1 MTGGFR
7 IYFWCRVCPAVCE
20 TLAAYSHPLH
30 ILMSTFPTYEDI
42 PRAMLFG
49 TLDEQKKTLSK
60 GTFSYILALARAKA
74 SQRCGDATKTG
85 CSISMTLRVGHEAH
99 GSGVTSESGGFERL
113 WNRHLV
119 NSEVFQHEPRNPMKG
134 QLPNNSNRVRQ
145 NMTVVAVATGFPDY
159 IPVTVD
165 QDEAVD
171 VVQTRDGNRGSVGL
185 LDNHRPLGR
194 RPFVLYPE

>member
-1 MTGGFR
+1 MAGEFR
-7 IYFWCRVCPAVCE
+7 VHCQSHVYSAVYE
-20 TLAAYSHPLH
+20 TLAVYSHRLH
-30 ILMSTFPTYEDI
+30 FWMSIFPTYKEI
-42 PRAMLFG
+42 PKATLSG
-49 TLDEQKKTLSK
+49 TLGEQKIPSK
-60 GTFSYILALARAKA
+60 RTFSYILALARAKA